1 MALMDVSNR
10 SFNSDTDAS
19 LQSSVESPERPRF
32 SKLCD
37 NEMSRTPFSA
47 AGAPIIPAAFT
58 PEALS
63 GINTSTGGL
72 FDDFML
78 PERESRQLQE
88 EAAKQESKNIRL
100 VQQVAKHL
108 DQGKSVLE
116 SQVLDEMPNLSLG
129 DGIEAR
135 ADLSVRKAEKEVLE
149 QKAQAEEEVRGVLL
163 LCLALAY

>member
-1 MALMDVSNR
+1 
-10 SFNSDTDAS
+10 
-19 LQSSVESPERPRF
+19 
-32 SKLCD
+32 
-37 NEMSRTPFSA
+37 
-47 AGAPIIPAAFT
+47 
-58 PEALS
+58 
-63 GINTSTGGL
+63 
-72 FDDFML
+72 ML